1 MRAAYFRGDGVIE
14 ITHVPMPTPG
24 EGQLLIQ
31 VAANGVC
38 GSDRKILRS
47 GFPLI
52 PGHEVA
58 GTVVEAGPGCRTR
71 PGTRIGAYIP
81 IHCGGCPF

>member
-1 MRAAYFRGDGVIE
+1 MHAAYFRGEGAIALVE
-14 ITHVPMPTPG
+14 VPTPQPGAG
-24 EGQLLIQ
+24 ELLLR

-47 GFPLI
+47 GFALI

-58 GTVVEAGPGCRTR
+58 GTVS
-71 PGTRIGAYIP
+71 AYIMP
-81 IHCGGCPF
+81 IVAARCSFLP